1 MLPVTAGPLDKVL
14 TALIDLM
21 VQIIDALPSI
31 IAAIIIVLIGY
42 FIGAGAGKAVN
53 KLIEVTGIER
63 GFDQTEAGRAFRKA
77 GLDLSNF
84 MESLIKAFVTVI
96 SISIALQYLNIGG
109 PAGQF
114 IIEIA
119 AYLPR
124 LIGGIILLSLGF
136 ILAEFLAGFVGR
148 ILKGALPEEKSEIA
162 DMIKNLLLIG
172 LVALVLSIALE
183 MMVLTGQFVYTL
195 ILGFLVIGAGIVI
208 SDTIIRSIV
217 EDHPEFKEVAGYCK
231 FILYSIF
238 TIVGIAGIF
247 ATFPGV
253 SVVIANLAWA
263 FAIAFA
269 IMLIPIAY
277 TLAKR
282 MAVGK

>member
-1 MLPVTAGPLDKVL
+1 MLPIAQAPLERIL
-14 TALIDLM
+14 NALINLL
-21 VQIIDALPSI
+21 VQIIDAIPSI
-31 IAAIIIVLIGY
+31 IAALIIILIGY
-42 FIGAGAGKAVN
+42 FVGSGAGKAIN
-53 KLIEVTGIER
+53 KLIEVTGIEK
-63 GFDQTEAGRAFRKA
+63 GFDQTEAGRAFRRA

-84 MESLIKAFVTVI
+84 MEALVKAFIIVI
-96 SISIALQYLNIGG
+96 SISIALQYLNISG

-114 IIEIA
+114 IIDVA

-148 ILKGALPEEKSEIA
+148 ILRGALPEEKSEIA

-172 LVALVLSIALE
+172 LVALILSIALE

-195 ILGFLVIGAGIVI
+195 ILGFLIIGAGIVI
-208 SDTIIRSIV
+208 SDTLIRSIV
-217 EDHPEFKEVAGYCK
+217 EDHPEFRDVAGYAK
-231 FILYSIF
+231 FILYSMF
-238 TIVGIAGIF
+238 AIVGVAGIF

-253 SVVIANLAWA
+253 SAVIANLAWA

-269 IMLIPIAY
+269 LMLIPVAY

-282 MAVGK
+282 MAAAK